1 MGPFAGVLTEPM
13 DTTVPEDR
21 TRYSDRRRNR
31 PSKPDVIPG
40 ASAPDGAAATQ
51 SEQPEP
57 AATADSKLQRAIN
70 TTIAVLGL
78 LLTAP
83 LLLILAI
90 AIKLSSP
97 GPVFYRQARIGM
109 DRRGGRREE
118 GGDEYEKK
126 RVRDL
131 GGAPFRIYKFRTM
144 QVDAERGSGAVWA
157 QELDPR
163 VTSVGRVLRQFRLDE
178 LPQLFNVI
186 RGDMNIVGPRP
197 ERPAI
202 FADMRGKIE
211 NYSGRQRTRPGITG
225 LAQINQSYD
234 SNMDDVRRKVEYD
247 LEYISRR
254 GFAEDLRIMLK
265 TIPVI
270 LFRRGGW

>member
-1 MGPFAGVLTEPM
+1 MM
-13 DTTVPEDR
+13 
-21 TRYSDRRRNR
+21 
-31 PSKPDVIPG
+31 PG
-40 ASAPDGAAATQ
+40 ARALDGPVATQ
-51 SEQPEP
+51 SEPTVP
-57 AATADSKLQRAIN
+57 AATADSRIQRAIN
-70 TTIAVLGL
+70 IAVATLGL
-78 LLTAP
+78 FLTAP
-83 LLLILAI
+83 LLVVIAI
-90 AIKLSSP
+90 AIKLTSP

-109 DRRGGRREE
+109 DRRSGPREQGGE
-118 GGDEYEKK
+118 DYDKK

-144 QVDAERGSGAVWA
+144 QVDAERESGAVWA
-157 QELDPR
+157 QEGDPR
-163 VTSVGRVLRQFRLDE
+163 VTSVGRMLRQFRLDE

-211 NYSGRQRTRPGITG
+211 NYSVRQRTRPGITG

-234 SNMDDVRRKVEYD
+234 SSVDDVRRKVEYD

-254 GFAEDLRIMLK
+254 GLAEDLRIMLK

>member
-1 MGPFAGVLTEPM
+1 M
-13 DTTVPEDR
+13 DTTIPDER
-21 TRYSDRRRNR
+21 ARYADRRRHGT
-31 PSKPDVIPG
+31 S
-40 ASAPDGAAATQ
+40 GAATVPDAAPPERPVPTP
-51 SEQPEP
+51 EGRTEP
-57 AATADSKLQRAIN
+57 AAADSRLQRAAN
-70 TTIAVLGL
+70 IAIATLGL

-83 LLLILAI
+83 LLVVIAI
-90 AIKLSSP
+90 AIKVTSP

-109 DRRGGRREE
+109 DRRSGRRGS
-118 GGDEYEKK
+118 GGTGAGESYERK

-144 QVDAERGSGAVWA
+144 KVDAERESGAVWA
-157 QELDPR
+157 QERDPR
-163 VTSVGRVLRQFRLDE
+163 VTTVGRVLRQFRLDE
-178 LPQLFNVI
+178 LPQLINVI

-211 NYSGRQRTRPGITG
+211 NYSVRQRTRPGITG

-234 SNMDDVRRKVEYD
+234 SSVDDVRKKVEYD
-247 LEYISRR
+247 LEYIARR
-254 GFAEDLRIMLK
+254 GLFEDLRIMLK

>member
-1 MGPFAGVLTEPM
+1 M
-13 DTTVPEDR
+13 DTTIPEDR

-40 ASAPDGAAATQ
+40 ANARDGAAAPQ
-51 SEQPEP
+51 SEQPAP
-57 AATADSKLQRAIN
+57 VATADGKLQRAIN
-70 TTIAVLGL
+70 IAVATLGL

-83 LLLILAI
+83 LLVVIAI
-90 AIKLSSP
+90 AIKLTSP
-97 GPVFYRQARIGM
+97 GPVLYRQARIGM
-109 DRRGGRREE
+109 DRRSGSREE

-144 QVDAERGSGAVWA
+144 QVNAERGSGAVWA
-157 QELDPR
+157 QEDDPR

-202 FADMRGKIE
+202 FADMRGKIQ

-234 SNMDDVRRKVEYD
+234 SSMDDVRRKVEFD